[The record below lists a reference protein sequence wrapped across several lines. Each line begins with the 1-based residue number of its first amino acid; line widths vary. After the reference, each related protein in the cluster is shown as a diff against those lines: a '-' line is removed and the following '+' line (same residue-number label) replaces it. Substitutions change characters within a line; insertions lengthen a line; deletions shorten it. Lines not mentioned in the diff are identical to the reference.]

1 MTASIRNALPAI
13 LRRPLGRMVIA
24 FVVAAAIGVTAM
36 IWQAPTASAHCDSEN
51 GPVVTA
57 ARDALESGDVDRVL
71 PYVKA
76 DQEAELTAA
85 FDQTLE
91 IRKRGSDVRE
101 LADQYFVE
109 TTVRLH
115 RIGEGASYTGIKDA
129 TEPAPA
135 LAAAEA
141 SLEAGNPD
149 EVIGVLD
156 DTLRAAL
163 SERFQGVLD
172 ARAAEEA
179 DPSVETARERV
190 EAELMFEK
198 YVLDIDTAIHADPH
212 GEPAGEEEHGH

>member
-1 MTASIRNALPAI
+1 MTASIRKSLPAI
-13 LRRPLGRMVIA
+13 LRRPLNRVIVA
-24 FVVAAAIGVTAM
+24 FAAAAIVVTVM
-36 IWQAPTASAHCDSEN
+36 IWPAPTASAHCDSEN
-51 GPVVTA
+51 GPVVAA

-85 FDQTLE
+85 FEQTLD

-101 LADQYFVE
+101 LADQYFLE

-115 RIGEGASYTGIKDA
+115 RVGEGASYTGIKDA
-129 TEPAPA
+129 TEPGPA

-141 SLEAGNPD
+141 SLGAGTPD

-156 DTLRAAL
+156 ETVQTAV

-198 YVLDIDTAIHADPH
+198 YVLDIDAALHADPH
-212 GEPAGEEEHGH
+212 GETPAEEEHGH